1 MEDRPEKSEEA
12 AQVEREISEEAK
24 RESQAGEHAEEKRT
38 YYEERVVR
46 GEQLWSTIEELL
58 RESTVRRIRVISGT
72 GRVIIDIP
80 VWAAAVG
87 GAAAIIALPILS
99 AIGVIGGLLAGFKVE
114 IEREVR
120 AEEGKPP
127 ITKMEQ

>member
-1 MEDRPEKSEEA
+1 MEDIPEKSEEA
-12 AQVEREISEEAK
+12 TRVEHEISEEA
-24 RESQAGEHAEEKRT
+24 REEPQAGERAQEKRT

-58 RESTVRRIRVISGT
+58 RESTVRRIRVINGA
-72 GRVIIDIP
+72 GRVVIDIP

-114 IEREVR
+114 IEREVG
-120 AEEGKPP
+120 A
-127 ITKMEQ
+127 